1 MIFKL
6 GLNNILIIS
15 LFIVC
20 VIAKKLKLSVY
31 FESLCP
37 DSRLFIT
44 RQLTP
49 TYAVLNKIFDI
60 DLVPYGNS
68 NWSYSETS
76 KEVFFQCQHGQLEC
90 QGNKIQVNSNW
101 SLSIFLF
108 VQRVVKYNYFQFSD
122 RNLILVFVVF
132 KLKSWSIRL

>member
-90 QGNKIQVNSNW
+90 QGNKIQVNSN
-101 SLSIFLF
+101 
-108 VQRVVKYNYFQFSD
+108 
-122 RNLILVFVVF
+122 
-132 KLKSWSIRL
+132 